1 VRRAE
6 STNSAGLIAD
16 SPGGKQVGDVTM
28 RRSIGDYHSL
38 LAGAVSA
45 LERGNAEARE
55 EMYERTR
62 AALRAGSINSIRH
75 QSLNSKQ
82 SGSS

>member
-1 VRRAE
+1 VE
-6 STNSAGLIAD
+6 D
-16 SPGGKQVGDVTM
+16 FTM

-55 EMYERTR
+55 EMYERRR
-62 AALRAGSINSIRH
+62 AALRAEFDRLDSPSELEFEAERLK
-75 QSLNSKQ
+75 LNLAIHDFEYSFDW
-82 SGSS
+82 SATAEVA